1 MFLSTGRVLCFQS
14 IGVVYGENSIK
25 KLGFP
30 SELRM
35 AVAKEV
41 ALVWTYRKCMSTC
54 RTHRPTDAQLNR
66 TEQHPDKFRNILA
79 ISMRYRKVI
88 YHHSYIR
95 GYPVTG

>member
-1 MFLSTGRVLCFQS
+1 MLLMAKS

-25 KLGFP
+25 KLGLP

-35 AVAKEV
+35 AIAKEV

-66 TEQHPDKFRNILA
+66 TEQHTDKFRHRLA
-79 ISMRYRKVI
+79 IPMRYRKVI
-88 YHHSYIR
+88 YRHSYIR